1 MLRCQAHSRTP
12 LREGVSHGH
21 IWPYQFLEAQ
31 SLSIPREKNGHLSP
45 QVTNSLRLREE
56 RACFAFFFP
65 SEPAHSRYSTV
76 PTLTPSAL
84 QHLGDICSLV
94 LAYIFLLLI
103 PSIFLGS
110 ALVFVR
116 EEVAHSTTTQCLK
129 TRAGRTSWGTA
140 VHTTAPGSYAVHP
153 VHFANDK
160 FDSHINKPRL
170 GCEACGWASQGGS
183 KGRTPR
189 PGSRCVTYPGQ
200 PLLSC
205 LPGCS
210 SPSFP
215 PPNSSSF

>member
-12 LREGVSHGH
+12 LREGVGHGH

-31 SLSIPREKNGHLSP
+31 SLSIPRGKNGHLSP

-56 RACFAFFFP
+56 RACFAFFPP

-76 PTLTPSAL
+76 PTLTRSAL

-94 LAYIFLLLI
+94 LAYVFLLLI

-110 ALVFVR
+110 ALVFGG

-140 VHTTAPGSYAVHP
+140 VHTTAPGLYP
-153 VHFANDK
+153 VHLV
-160 FDSHINKPRL
+160 STLLMINLIHTSRNP
-170 GCEACGWASQGGS
+170 GWGVRHEGGPARVGV
-183 KGRTPR
+183 KEGP
-189 PGSRCVTYPGQ
+189 PGLAVGV
-200 PLLSC
+200 
-205 LPGCS
+205 
-210 SPSFP
+210 
-215 PPNSSSF
+215 